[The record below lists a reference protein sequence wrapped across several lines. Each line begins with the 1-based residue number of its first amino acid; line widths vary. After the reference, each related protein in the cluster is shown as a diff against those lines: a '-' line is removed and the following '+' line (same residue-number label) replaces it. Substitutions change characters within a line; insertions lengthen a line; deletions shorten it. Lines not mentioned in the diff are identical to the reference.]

1 MITLVSVDSTVGNG
15 YIMQIV
21 VDTASELPSGDTVQ
35 FGTGTYH
42 ILAGSKATAADTAK
56 KYIRDSQGNWTEFTE
71 TGSIVNVNVDV
82 PDYDALEDRVTTA
95 ESAIDAIAMDGS
107 KNKLPNTA
115 STTGI
120 FTVNDDGTVTAE
132 VPASNTQT
140 SLTLFSSTSD
150 VSFDH
155 DMVLS
160 GCPSGGGYTYRW
172 SIYLLDANGNLI
184 FVGSDGM
191 ADQGDTVVVPAGT
204 AFRQVRIL
212 IRANIGAQTL
222 TFKPMLCD
230 KDLYELSSEYI
241 PYAPTNRELYEA
253 DKGLDQI
260 KFTPETSLP
269 TTSQRL
275 LFTSPRSNNNLTML
289 VGKLNSTTNY
299 VQFYANGV
307 DKGYITFS
315 VSRNIDTWS

>member
-1 MITLVSVDSTVGNG
+1 MSVSLKHSYDIEFNGTENVARMDLFIDTSADLTGLNTFDSIKILQGSTAEDISTGDKYAMQTNGTWVLQPDSSITIN
-15 YIMQIV
+15 
-21 VDTASELPSGDTVQ
+21 
-35 FGTGTYH
+35 
-42 ILAGSKATAADTAK
+42 
-56 KYIRDSQGNWTEFTE
+56 
-71 TGSIVNVNVDV
+71 V
-82 PDYDALEDRVTTA
+82 PDFDELEGRVETA
-95 ESAIDAIAMDGS
+95 EESINSLAMDGS
-107 KNKLPNTA
+107 KNKLQNSAT
-115 STTGI
+115 STGI
-120 FTVNDDGTVTAE
+120 FTVNADGTVTA
-132 VPASNTQT
+132 VVTASNTQT
-140 SLTLFSSTSD
+140 SLTLFSSTTD

-160 GCPSGGGYTYRW
+160 GCPSGGGYTARW
-172 SIYLLDANGNLI
+172 SIYLLDANGNLV

-204 AFRQVRIL
+204 VFRQVRIL
-212 IRANIGAQTL
+212 IRANVGAQTL

-230 KDLYELSSEYI
+230 KDLYELSSGYI

-253 DKGLDQI
+253 DKTLDQI
-260 KFTPETSLP
+260 RFTPETSLP

-275 LFTSPRSNNNLTML
+275 LFTSPRSANNLTML

>member
-1 MITLVSVDSTVGNG
+1 MSARIVEILQEFVDVSTGLESVCAIIEADDYASLPQNSQDRVYLLGSEATTVDTGRKYKIDST
-15 YIMQIV
+15 
-21 VDTASELPSGDTVQ
+21 
-35 FGTGTYH
+35 GTWV
-42 ILAGSKATAADTAK
+42 LQP
-56 KYIRDSQGNWTEFTE
+56 DSNIT
-71 TGSIVNVNVDV
+71 INV
-82 PDYDALEDRVTTA
+82 PDFDELEDRVTTA
-95 ESAIDAIAMDGS
+95 ESAIDAIGMDGS
-107 KNKLPNTA
+107 KNKLQNTA
-115 STTGI
+115 TSTGI

-132 VPASNTQT
+132 IPASNSQT

-172 SIYLLDANGNLI
+172 SIYLLDSNGNLI

-191 ADQGDTVVVPAGT
+191 ADQGDTVVVPANT
-204 AFRQVRIL
+204 AFRSVRIL

-253 DKGLDQI
+253 DKTLDQI

-275 LFTSPRSNNNLTML
+275 LFTSPKSNNNLTML

-299 VQFYANGV
+299 VQFYVNGV
-307 DKGYITFS
+307 DKGYLTFD
-315 VSRNIDTWS
+315 VSRNIDTWQ

>member
-1 MITLVSVDSTVGNG
+1 MSVSLKHSYDIEFNGTENVARMDLFIDTSADLTGLNTFDSIKILQGSTAEDISTGDKYAMQTNGTWVLQPDSSITIN
-15 YIMQIV
+15 
-21 VDTASELPSGDTVQ
+21 
-35 FGTGTYH
+35 
-42 ILAGSKATAADTAK
+42 
-56 KYIRDSQGNWTEFTE
+56 
-71 TGSIVNVNVDV
+71 V
-82 PDYDALEDRVTTA
+82 PDFDELEGRVETA
-95 ESAIDAIAMDGS
+95 EESINSLAMDGS
-107 KNKLPNTA
+107 KNKLQNSAT
-115 STTGI
+115 STGI
-120 FTVNDDGTVTAE
+120 FTVNADGTVTA
-132 VPASNTQT
+132 VVTASNTQT
-140 SLTLFSSTSD
+140 SLTLFSSTTD

-184 FVGSDGM
+184 FVGENGM

-230 KDLYELSSEYI
+230 KDLYALSSEYI

-253 DKGLDQI
+253 DKTLDQI
-260 KFTPETSLP
+260 RFTPETSLP

-315 VSRNIDTWS
+315 VSRNIDTW

>member
-1 MITLVSVDSTVGNG
+1 MIVLMSISPSVNDYGVAKISVDDV
-15 YIMQIV
+15 
-21 VDTASELPSGDTVQ
+21 SELPNDGIITYENNQ
-35 FGTGTYH
+35 FY
-42 ILAGSKATAADTAK
+42 ISAGSTAVATDTGK
-56 KYIRDSQGNWTEFTE
+56 HYIMASDYTWTEFTE

-82 PDYDALEDRVTTA
+82 PDYDELEDRVTTA

-107 KNKLPNTA
+107 KNKLPNAAT
-115 STTGI
+115 STGI
-120 FTVNDDGTVTAE
+120 FTVNADGTVTAE
-132 VPASNTQT
+132 VPASNSQT
-140 SLTLFSSTSD
+140 SLTLFSSTTD

-184 FVGSDGM
+184 FVGENGM

-230 KDLYELSSEYI
+230 KDLYALSSEYI

-253 DKGLDQI
+253 DKTLDQI
-260 KFTPETSLP
+260 RFTPETSLP

>member
-1 MITLVSVDSTVGNG
+1 MITLVSVDATVGNG

-35 FGTGTYH
+35 FGTGTYY

-82 PDYDALEDRVTTA
+82 PDYDALEDRVNTA
-95 ESAIDAIAMDGS
+95 EGAIDAIAMDGS
-107 KNKLPNTA
+107 KNKLQNTA
-115 STTGI
+115 TTTGI
-120 FTVNDDGTVTAE
+120 FTVNDDGTVTAV
-132 VPASNTQT
+132 VPASNSQT
-140 SLTLFSSTSD
+140 SLTLFSSTTD

-184 FVGSDGM
+184 FVGENGM

-212 IRANIGAQTL
+212 IRANVGAQTL

-241 PYAPTNRELYEA
+241 PYAPTNRELYDA
-253 DKGLDQI
+253 DKTLDQI

>member
-1 MITLVSVDSTVGNG
+1 MITLVNVEATVGNG

-35 FGTGTYH
+35 FGTGTYY

-82 PDYDALEDRVTTA
+82 PDYDALEDRVETA
-95 ESAIDAIAMDGS
+95 EASIDALAMDGS
-107 KNKLPNTA
+107 KNKLPNNA

-120 FTVNDDGTVTAE
+120 FTVNADGTVTAE
-132 VPASNTQT
+132 VPASNSQT
-140 SLTLFSSTSD
+140 SLTIFSSSSD

-184 FVGSDGM
+184 FVGENGM

-204 AFRQVRIL
+204 AFRQIRIL

-230 KDLYELSSEYI
+230 KDLFALSSEYI

-253 DKGLDQI
+253 DKTLDQI

-299 VQFYANGV
+299 VQFYVNGV
-307 DKGYITFS
+307 DKGYLTFD